1 MAKKGLQDSRVEFIE
16 AVSRTENFKVLRSLV
31 ASISG
36 KLINFNMKKSELD
49 ELENEAVCRIK
60 ELLGELSNDFYPLQ
74 EIEKTSVSTYFE
86 KISKGFTNLSN
97 EETYRLNL
105 ESKKSKISETIGKK
119 RRAGDLSKVKEL
131 EIKLDILEKPE
142 EWKEKIETNI
152 LQLNDRYR
160 NNLIDTDSYSKYYD
174 MYEKYLKECK
184 KLIKDKKKEREKEE
198 NVGYYNTCQ
207 MKIRQ
212 FIGTKFLG
220 DINTDS
226 NDLFGL
232 LSNYDGSMQVD
243 FEHFLALYYYL
254 KEKKYKNL
262 RYIEGLLC
270 YFAIERFVIDIS
282 PFFSYQ
288 NKLILKDNSTELISE
303 KHQGY
308 ERGYIAYYLL
318 PKGYRGYIFEP
329 KNLAIQSFMAAID
342 TKVLSLDSMVEDYK
356 KVRKEIEKREKGI
369 LFNFLNIEMEN
380 RLLPKLLN
388 GDFNIE
394 YMNGE
399 YKRIFLEEYR
409 DRRQTFGGMDSF
421 KTMTDMY
428 NRVVKPYSVEVLG
441 SYIRNYCNKL
451 AYLTDKEAIKIY
463 YISAQRV
470 GIAVRDDISK
480 EMLKEVFDSKF
491 IDILKEVRP
500 ILLED
505 IIFAK
510 YF

>member
-105 ESKKSKISETIGKK
+105 ESKKSKISESIGKK

-288 NKLILKDNSTELISE
+288 NKLILKDNSTELKSE

-308 ERGYIAYYLL
+308 
-318 PKGYRGYIFEP
+318 
-329 KNLAIQSFMAAID
+329 
-342 TKVLSLDSMVEDYK
+342 
-356 KVRKEIEKREKGI
+356 
-369 LFNFLNIEMEN
+369 
-380 RLLPKLLN
+380 
-388 GDFNIE
+388 
-394 YMNGE
+394 
-399 YKRIFLEEYR
+399 
-409 DRRQTFGGMDSF
+409 
-421 KTMTDMY
+421 
-428 NRVVKPYSVEVLG
+428 
-441 SYIRNYCNKL
+441 
-451 AYLTDKEAIKIY
+451 
-463 YISAQRV
+463 
-470 GIAVRDDISK
+470 
-480 EMLKEVFDSKF
+480 
-491 IDILKEVRP
+491 
-500 ILLED
+500 
-505 IIFAK
+505 
-510 YF
+510 